1 MPLQEFLVSVA
12 DVVIRDP
19 STGNALA
26 LGKANI
32 SSAFTL
38 SMQSAD
44 VRAGINNALL
54 YSYYHTREM
63 SIKVESATF
72 DSTILALNSGATVST
87 GAVNVTQTECVT
99 LSSSGSGTISLTPV
113 GNVTVF
119 LADGTVTTVTPTGKN
134 ITVSGGASQSPSVAY
149 ITSKSADQI
158 VIGSTTPPTVV
169 DLTLIA
175 EIRDKVTTGIK
186 KYLQI
191 NIPAFQVAG
200 NYTLNFT
207 ANGVSTQAL
216 EGKALVTNASDC
228 TSGDYYAK
236 VTYIPVSA
244 SASTAYSYI
253 AATPSSINFSAGGTL
268 PTTQSITVLGIRGG
282 LYQNTNIT
290 TSCSFVKTGSVLSL
304 TCGSATGVVTAGSAA
319 VAGDNILVYV
329 SYAAGSLVD
338 VVPVMVTT

>member
-12 DVVIRDP
+12 DAIIKDP

-44 VRAGINNALL
+44 VRAGINNSLL

-63 SIKVESATF
+63 TIKVEAATF
-72 DSTILALNSGATVST
+72 DSTILALNAGATVST
-87 GAVNVTQTECVT
+87 GAVNVNQTECVT

-113 GNVTVF
+113 GNVSVF
-119 LADGTVTTVTPTGKN
+119 LTDGTVTTVTPSSKN
-134 ITVSGGASQSPSVAY
+134 ITVSGGAGQSVSVVY
-149 ITSKSADQI
+149 VTSKSADQI
-158 VIGSTTPPTVV
+158 IIGTTTPPTIV

-175 EIRDKVTTGIK
+175 EIRDKVTNGVK

-191 NIPAFQVAG
+191 NVPAFQVAG
-200 NYTLNFT
+200 NYTLNLT

-216 EGKALVTNASDC
+216 EGKALETTATDC
-228 TSGDYYAK
+228 TSGNYYAK
-236 VTYIPVSA
+236 VTYIPVTA
-244 SASTAYSYI
+244 SSAYSYI
-253 AATPSSINFSAGGTL
+253 AATPASLSFSAAAV
-268 PTTQSITVLGIRGG
+268 PATQSITVLGIRGG
-282 LYQNTNIT
+282 VYQNANIT

-329 SYAAGSLVD
+329 SYAAGSLID
-338 VVPVMVTT
+338 AVPVMVTA